1 MARAFAPH
9 HITED
14 RALGGTVVDRS
25 LRFAREDTHYL
36 SKTFGSGGNQKKWTF
51 SCWIKRGVLAA
62 DNYGGGEMRIFGGN
76 ANACHIFL
84 TTDERLRWDLS
95 PESSGSASA
104 SLITNRLFRDNA
116 NWFHIVCAL
125 DTDESNANNRMRMYI
140 NGIEETAFDTRTNP
154 SSGLS
159 NIAINAASL
168 HSLGYRTS
176 GQGSAGMQFDGYLA
190 EINFID
196 GQQYDSSYFGYF
208 ESQTGIWR
216 PKKYEG
222 SYGTTGFYLDFNNKA
237 STTTIGYD
245 KSGNNNHWTT
255 HNIQV
260 NDSVLDSPSN
270 NFAVWRISGRPLNSA
285 CDFKQAMLLCETG
298 TSGGGG
304 SLQRVPISSYV
315 VNSGKWYCET
325 WSLNTYSM
333 AQICPV
339 QTMLDQTA
347 DHTRKIM
354 IFSSDGKL
362 YDYRN
367 SSSDSSPSTYAA
379 SWTNGDVIGMLIDM
393 DQPTPVVY
401 YSKNGQWAN
410 GSGAWNQSNPYTSGG
425 GLAMTGDMLT
435 HTDNDRAFQ
444 GYVGFSFSSA
454 GGGTDAIWITNFGQ
468 DSTFA
473 GRTAAGVYSDDIGLG
488 EFKYPVP
495 EGALALCNNNV
506 ARVNKRDG
514 TTAII
519 NPKKHVDCILYSG
532 NSGSSNVVTGL
543 QFQPDFIWIKARSGN
558 SSPGSQNH
566 YLVDSVRGATGSV
579 TKKLFSN
586 SNAVENSGQ
595 SDSAN
600 GVRILHNGFEL
611 TTNNDGTNDDNNYV
625 AWCWKAGGAA
635 VSNSDG
641 TITSQVSANQEAGF
655 SVVTYTGTGADASV
669 GHGLGTKPQVVWV
682 KSRTHTDNWKVWFK
696 GVTTD
701 DSYSWQLDTNG
712 ANYSGSDKWY
722 NSPNGNDTTTTT
734 FGVSNDNATNRSGA
748 TFVAYCFSAR
758 KGYSAF
764 GTYRGNGSAN
774 GQYVRTGFKPR
785 IIISKRYSA
794 TDDWQIWDTVRDP
807 HNIGHYRLFPSTAA
821 VESTNV
827 NSGTSQLEIYGDG
840 FQWRGSSDDT
850 NGDGSLYI
858 YMAFAEQA
866 QNTSY
871 FTQALAR

>member
-1 MARAFAPH
+1 MSRPFLTNPV
-9 HITED
+9 TQDE
-14 RALGGTVVDRS
+14 ALGGTVVDRS

-36 SKTFGSGGNQKKWTF
+36 SKTFGSGGNRKKWTF

-76 ANACHIFL
+76 ANASHIFL
-84 TTDERLRWDLS
+84 ATDERIRWDLS
-95 PESSGSASA
+95 PEGSGSNSA
-104 SLITNRLFRDNA
+104 ALTTNRLFRDNA

-125 DTDESNANNRMRMYI
+125 DTDESTANNRMRMYI

-159 NIAINAASL
+159 NAAINAASL
-168 HSLGYRTS
+168 HTLGYRTS

-245 KSGNNNHWTT
+245 KSGNGNHWTT
-255 HNIQV
+255 HNIEV
-260 NDSVLDSPSN
+260 NDSVPDSPTN

-285 CDFKQAMLLCETG
+285 CDFKQGMLLCETG

-304 SLQRVPISSYV
+304 SLQRTPISSYV

-325 WSLNTYSM
+325 WNLNTYSM
-333 AQICPV
+333 ATIAPV
-339 QTMLDQTA
+339 QTMLDQTS
-347 DHTRKIM
+347 DNTRKIM
-354 IFSSDGKL
+354 IFSSDGKF

-367 SSSDSSPSTYAA
+367 ASSDSSPSTYAA

-393 DQPTPVVY
+393 DQATPVAY
-401 YSKNGQWAN
+401 FSKNGQWAN

-425 GLAMTGDMLT
+425 GIPMTGNMLT
-435 HTDNDRAFQ
+435 HTDNDRAFF
-444 GYVGFSFSSA
+444 GYVGFAFSSA

-468 DSTFA
+468 DSTFG
-473 GRTAAGVYSDDIGLG
+473 GRTTAGVYSDDIGLG

-495 EGALALCNNNV
+495 EGALALCNNNI
-506 ARVNKRDG
+506 ARINNRDG
-514 TTAII
+514 TTGIT
-519 NPKKHVDCILYSG
+519 NPKRHVDCLLYTG
-532 NSGSSNVVTGL
+532 NNATGRSVTGL
-543 QFQPDFIWIKARSGN
+543 QFQPDFVWIKSR
-558 SSPGSQNH
+558 
-566 YLVDSVRGATGSV
+566 ATGHHGFYDVIRGV
-579 TKKLFSN
+579 TKRVIADE
-586 SNAVENSGQ
+586 NAVEGTVPIGSF
-595 SDSAN
+595 DAN
-600 GVRILHNGFEL
+600 GFSFASEMYYNANSV
-611 TTNNDGTNDDNNYV
+611 NYV

-655 SVVTYTGTGADASV
+655 SIVTYTGTGADASV
-669 GHGLGTKPQVVWV
+669 GHGLGTKPQVLWV
-682 KSRTHTDNWKVWFK
+682 KNRDYADSWKVWFK

-712 ANYSGSDKWY
+712 PNYSGSDKWY

-734 FGVSNDNATNRSGA
+734 FGVSNDGATNRSGED
-748 TFVAYCFSAR
+748 FVAYCFSAR

-794 TDDWQIWDTVRDP
+794 ADDWQIWDTVRDP
-807 HNIGHYRLFPSTAA
+807 HNLGHYRVFPSTNAA
-821 VESTNV
+821 ESSNI

-850 NGDGSLYI
+850 NGDGSQYI
-858 YMAFAEQA
+858 YMAFAEQS